1 MGFTP
6 PAPPPVELYPTPVRS
21 AYGRA
26 RHVLLCQ
33 APSTR
38 RRQCRRYAVG
48 VVAGEPRCRVH
59 KEVPVSRKKAPA
71 NGPVVHTQA
80 THSLPD
86 GTKLVVEG
94 PDRYV
99 LTMKR
104 GRLCATE
111 AADTEKRADDDLILC
126 VGPADAIRACVAGLV
141 ALIGVGLPKPKRV
154 RTRKAKEAAAA

>member
-1 MGFTP
+1 MTDARQTDMGFTP

-59 KEVPVSRKKAPA
+59 KEVPVSRKKAA
-71 NGPVVHTQA
+71 SNGPVVTTQA
-80 THSLPD
+80 SHHVAGIGTLQNVGGKFTLIASSLDPE
-86 GTKLVVEG
+86 GGATLVR
-94 PDRYV
+94 D
-99 LTMKR
+99 
-104 GRLCATE
+104 ATE
-111 AADTEKRADDDLILC
+111 SEVRSYVD
-126 VGPADAIRACVAGLV
+126 GLV

-154 RTRKAKEAAAA
+154 RARKAKETAAAAA